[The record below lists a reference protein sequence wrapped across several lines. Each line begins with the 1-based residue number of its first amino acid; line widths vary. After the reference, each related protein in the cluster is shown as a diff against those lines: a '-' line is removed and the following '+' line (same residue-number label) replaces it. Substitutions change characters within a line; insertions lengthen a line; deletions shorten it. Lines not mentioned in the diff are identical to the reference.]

1 MRTPPNERLTSDIAE
16 PALPADAGSER
27 RCILSG
33 DTSARD
39 CLLRLAIS
47 SEGLVLPDAGA
58 KAPGRGAWI
67 GVDRA
72 ALEAALTDGH
82 LRKALMRAFKGAPLT
97 IPDDLPERVE
107 AALTRHFGDRLGLE
121 LRSGNIVLGSARIE
135 EQARSG
141 RIATLLHARDSSA
154 DGRRKLDQAWR
165 VGSDA
170 EGSGQR
176 GTVLP
181 LDRTALSVALGR
193 DNVVHLGVA
202 GHSGDMRAAN
212 RVLQAVCRLVQFA
225 ECVPVENVRAENA
238 RAEPDLVGHDSTGN
252 DRAGNDRANE
262 TNEIDRDTSG
272 DADQPS
278 GGTAN
283 IDEYVKD

>member
-16 PALPADAGSER
+16 PSPSAKAESER

-39 CLLRLAIS
+39 GLVRLAIS
-47 SEGLVLPDAGA
+47 PDGLVLPDAAA

-67 GVDRA
+67 GVDRK
-72 ALEAALTDGH
+72 ALEEALADGH
-82 LRKALMRAFKGAPLT
+82 LKKALMRAFKGAPLT
-97 IPDDLPERVE
+97 IPDDLPAKVE
-107 AALTRHFGDRLGLE
+107 AALARHLGDRLGLE
-121 LRSGNIVLGSARIE
+121 LRSGNIVMGSARIE

-141 RIATLLHARDSSA
+141 RIAVLLHASDSSE

-165 VGSDA
+165 VGTDA
-170 EGSGQR
+170 EGTGARGQ
-176 GTVLP
+176 VLP

-202 GHSGDMRAAN
+202 GHPGDMRAAE
-212 RVLQAVCRLVQFA
+212 RVLQAVSRLVHF
-225 ECVPVENVRAENA
+225 
-238 RAEPDLVGHDSTGN
+238 
-252 DRAGNDRANE
+252 AGNGGTRAMQ
-262 TNEIDRDTSG
+262 DDGRDLPG
-272 DADQPS
+272 DAGPPL
-278 GGTAN
+278 GGAAT

>member
-1 MRTPPNERLTSDIAE
+1 MRTPPNERLTSDIDGPE
-16 PALPADAGSER
+16 LPAPAGSER

-33 DTSARD
+33 EHDARAA
-39 CLLRLAIS
+39 LVRLAIS
-47 SEGLVLPDAGA
+47 PDGLVLPDPAA

-67 GVDRA
+67 GVDRTALAA
-72 ALEAALTDGH
+72 ALADGQLKRAL
-82 LRKALMRAFKGAPLT
+82 LRAFKGAALA
-97 IPDDLPERVE
+97 IPEELPAKVE
-107 AALTRHFGDRLGLE
+107 AALARHLADRLGLE

-141 RIATLLHARDSSA
+141 RIAALLHAADSSE

-165 VGSDA
+165 VGNDA

-181 LDRTALSVALGR
+181 LDRDALSVALGR

-202 GHSGDMRAAN
+202 GHPGDMRAAN
-212 RVLQAVCRLVQFA
+212 RVLQAVSRLV
-225 ECVPVENVRAENA
+225 
-238 RAEPDLVGHDSTGN
+238 DYTGT
-252 DRAGNDRANE
+252 DRASTTNATGRDASGRANL
-262 TNEIDRDTSG
+262 
-272 DADQPS
+272 PH
-278 GGTAN
+278 GGSAT

>member
-16 PALPADAGSER
+16 PSLSAAAGSER

-39 CLLRLAIS
+39 TLVRLAIS
-47 SEGLVLPDAGA
+47 PDGLVLPDAGA

-67 GVDRA
+67 GATRC
-72 ALEAALTDGH
+72 ALEEALADGH
-82 LRKALMRAFKGAPLT
+82 LKKALMRAFKGAPLT
-97 IPDDLPERVE
+97 IPEDLPERVE
-107 AALTRHFGDRLGLE
+107 AALARHLGDRLGLE

-141 RIATLLHARDSSA
+141 RIAVLLHAADSSA

-165 VGSDA
+165 VGTDA
-170 EGSGQR
+170 EGSGLTGQ
-176 GTVLP
+176 VLP

-202 GHSGDMRAAN
+202 GHPGDMRAAE
-212 RVLQAVCRLVQFA
+212 RVLQAVSRLV
-225 ECVPVENVRAENA
+225 
-238 RAEPDLVGHDSTGN
+238 HY
-252 DRAGNDRANE
+252 AGTDRANATQE
-262 TNEIDRDTSG
+262 TGRGAPGN
-272 DADQPS
+272 ADLPD
-278 GGTAN
+278 GGAAV